1 MRKTTSNSD
10 KPIRRRDLVWS
21 TCKCWT
27 ILATVGLLLTNH
39 MLGSGLFSATLLKSW
54 RSVEGG
60 KIGNL
65 EHGTWERRGTRPEH
79 GAKKAGEKSFC
90 LSLVHERYLCR
101 FT

>member
-10 KPIRRRDLVWS
+10 KPVRRRDLVWS

-65 EHGTWERRGTRPEH
+65 EHGNVAEH
-79 GAKKAGEKSFC
+79 VLNTAQRKLEKN
-90 LSLVHERYLCR
+90 LPV
-101 FT
+101 